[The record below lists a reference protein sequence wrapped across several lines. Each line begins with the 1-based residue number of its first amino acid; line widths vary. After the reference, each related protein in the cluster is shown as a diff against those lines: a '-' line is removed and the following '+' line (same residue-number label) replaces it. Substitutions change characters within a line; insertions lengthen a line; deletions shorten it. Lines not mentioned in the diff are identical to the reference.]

1 MKTQESTMDYS
12 FIHEQPYPRVAHGT
26 KVALEVPTL
35 LKKPTVNF
43 KHTSRCAGVCWFY
56 EL

>member
-26 KVALEVPTL
+26 KVALEVPTFI
-35 LKKPTVNF
+35 KEANSKF
-43 KHTSRCAGVCWFY
+43 QAY
-56 EL
+56 